1 MDETKL
7 RVIKYLMYTLIIV
20 SLLIYLL
27 LGGTVLHVESWSYGL
42 LLTSISIGL
51 FIVMFRSILDGL
63 KSDAGSEFGILGK
76 IVARAVKVLMQMSD
90 GILLVGQLIYLIGLN
105 NKHGD
110 IFVNKVKPDYFS
122 TKMFLIMFGLLIQTM
137 LFLHK
142 HFNKGNVYISINIIV
157 SSLTMLFIWDLNNDL
172 TKKLVDKYK
181 VN

>member
-7 RVIKYLMYTLIIV
+7 RMIKYLMYTLIIV
-20 SLLIYLL
+20 SLLIYLTL
-27 LGGTVLHVESWSYGL
+27 AGTVLHIESWSYGL

-63 KSDAGSEFGILGK
+63 KSDTGSEFGILGK
-76 IVARAVKVLMQMSD
+76 LVSRAVLVLMQMMD
-90 GILLVGQLIYLIGLN
+90 GILILGQLIYLISMN
-105 NKHGD
+105 HKHGD
-110 IFVNKVKPDYFS
+110 IFVSKIKPDYFS
-122 TKMFLIMFGLLIQTM
+122 TKLFLIMFGLLLQTM

-142 HFNKGNVYISINIIV
+142 HFNKGNVFISINIII

-172 TKKLVDKYK
+172 SKKLVDKYK